1 MVCNYQ
7 DTICAPATSA
17 GTGAISI
24 VRISGPESLGIAD
37 RIVECGRGRIAD
49 APGYS
54 LKYGVVRKPSG
65 DVLDD
70 VVVSVFRAP
79 HSYTGEDS
87 VEISC
92 HASSYIVTELLG
104 LLVASGARMA
114 GPGEFTRRAFVNGKM
129 DLAQAEAVA
138 DIITASSEAAH
149 RVAVNQLRGGY
160 SSELKGLRD
169 KLLEAAAMMELELDF
184 SEEEVE
190 FADRSQLRDLL
201 ETLRSRV
208 ASLAASFR
216 DGNALKN
223 GVPVAIIGA
232 ANAGKSTLL
241 NALLGEDRAIVS
253 DIAGT
258 TRDTVEE
265 VLTIDGIQF
274 RFIDTAG
281 LRETSDVVERL
292 GISRS
297 YDALRK
303 ADVVVGV
310 LDGSLPGDI
319 VIASAKELLSRCS
332 EEQTFIP
339 VLNKGDL
346 TDAFDCKNGMRGIEA
361 DNCDFTTGSDGK
373 TYVSRN
379 DGGNGNSGAG
389 SLPEFLKIS
398 AKTGAGLDNLRRAI
412 VQSQAGRFSTGE
424 TLVTNLRHYEALSRS
439 LDALNDCL
447 RGLDSGL
454 STELLAEDLR
464 AAISELGSVWGE
476 GGISSQEML
485 NLIFSKHCIGK

>member
-1 MVCNYQ
+1 MLCNYQ
-7 DTICAPATSA
+7 DTICAPATSV
-17 GTGAISI
+17 GTGAVSV
-24 VRISGPESLGIAD
+24 VRISGPESLSIAD
-37 RIVECGRGRIAD
+37 GIVECSKGRIVD

-54 LKYGVVRKPSG
+54 LKYGVVRKLSG

-92 HASSYIVTELLG
+92 HASPYIVTELLRM
-104 LLVASGARMA
+104 LVAAGARMA

-138 DIITASSEAAH
+138 DVITASSEAAH

-190 FADRSQLRDLL
+190 FADRSQLRALL
-201 ETLRSRV
+201 EALRSKV
-208 ASLAASFR
+208 TSLSASFR

-281 LRETSDVVERL
+281 LRETGDEVERM

-310 LDGSLPGDI
+310 LDGSLPYDDI
-319 VIASAKELLSRCS
+319 IAAAAELRSGCSDGQTLILVCNKCDLRDADSPDLS
-332 EEQTFIP
+332 
-339 VLNKGDL
+339 
-346 TDAFDCKNGMRGIEA
+346 EA
-361 DNCDFTTGSDGK
+361 DNILADGK
-373 TYVSRN
+373 
-379 DGGNGNSGAG
+379 SGAG
-389 SLPEFLKIS
+389 IDESVLRISAKTREGVEGRFLRIS
-398 AKTGAGLDNLRRAI
+398 AKTGEGIDELRDA
-412 VQSQAGRFSTGE
+412 VVASQTGRFASGE

-439 LDALNDCL
+439 LDSLNGCL

-464 AAISELGSVWGE
+464 AAISELGSIWGE
-476 GGISSQEML
+476 GGISSQETL
-485 NLIFSKHCIGK
+485 NLIFAKHCIGK